1 MNKLKA
7 LILAAGKG
15 TRMESDL
22 PKVLHTVDGKPMVHY
37 SIQAAKDAGASEVCC
52 IVGYKNELVKRTVYD
67 VVSFAEQKEQLGT
80 GHAVKCAMSFID
92 SGTDTLILCGDTPLI
107 TGDSLKALYEKH
119 KKESNGVTVMSA
131 ILEDPKGYGRII
143 RDADGS
149 FMAITEDKDCTEE
162 ERQTKEVNAGIYIF
176 NSDALLASLALLKN
190 DNAQGEYYLTD
201 TVGIIRRTGLRVD
214 AMPVADADEIRG
226 VNTVAQLEEAE
237 ELMRRRLAEK
247 GPDGQV
253 NSPAEEAVFSEMAG
267 DEDN

>member
-1 MNKLKA
+1 MKKLKA

-52 IVGYKNELVKRTVYD
+52 IIGYKNELVKRSVFD
-67 VVSFAEQKEQLGT
+67 IVSFAIQTEQLGT
-80 GHAVKCAMSFID
+80 GHAVMCAKDFIE

-107 TGDSLKALYEKH
+107 TGKSLSALYEKH

-143 RDADGS
+143 RNENGA
-149 FMAITEDKDCTEE
+149 FMAITEDKDCTEA
-162 ERQTKEVNAGIYIF
+162 ERETREVNAGIYLF
-176 NSDALLASLALLKN
+176 NSDALLASLSLIKN

-214 AMPVADADEIRG
+214 AMPVEDEDEIRG
-226 VNTVAQLEEAE
+226 VNTVAQLQEAE
-237 ELMRRRLAEK
+237 EIMRRRLSQVKGMETPSDLNRDDAAE
-247 GPDGQV
+247 PDYI
-253 NSPAEEAVFSEMAG
+253 PADV
-267 DEDN
+267 